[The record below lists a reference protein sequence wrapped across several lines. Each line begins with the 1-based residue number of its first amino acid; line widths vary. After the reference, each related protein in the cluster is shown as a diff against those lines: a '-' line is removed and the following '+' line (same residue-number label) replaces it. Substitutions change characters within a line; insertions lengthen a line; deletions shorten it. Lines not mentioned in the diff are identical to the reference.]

1 MGIIDQ
7 IKKDLKMCYK
17 VLPDI
22 VNYQIVTK
30 VFIAVWLFLFDRIFQ
45 ALLISSGR
53 VAVTSGDYMFLFT
66 TWQGILILVLGLIS
80 LFLYVAFDL
89 NAQIVLC
96 RELLNGR
103 KARLGVCFK
112 EGLSSIKKLLN
123 LRGILVVLYITFI
136 SPILGFGVS
145 IAMTRGLYIPTFIA
159 AFIESS
165 VLYSVLGIIAVL
177 IFLSIGIANLFILHG
192 IIIDKIPI
200 KESGKQS
207 SDLIR
212 ANWKDYLKQNILYI
226 LIIAVTV
233 VAVAVVCLFIP
244 LKLIDI
250 LPLPTLIGRP
260 LIILFAI
267 VGVIVSTLTDLVGI
281 PVYLLKMTQLF
292 YSYKQGEEFEAAEI
306 SERKKTR
313 HKVGSLVTLTTVI
326 LAVILITVFF
336 DRLFPVKSNVDVIA
350 HRGGGNEGPENT
362 VAGLEIARKA
372 GAYGSEIDIQ
382 RTKDGHYIINHDGT
396 FKRVTGV
403 SGKPEEMTLN
413 EVKKLSIDGEPV
425 ATIEEMLAASK
436 GSMVL
441 FIELKG
447 NTADRKMADDTVRLV
462 KEYQMEE
469 ECVLISLKYDIIDYI
484 ESTYPE
490 IQTGFLTFAS
500 FGETAAL
507 NCDYLGLEEE
517 SATADTVSAIHNE
530 NKKVLVWTVNEEGSQ
545 KYFLCSRVDGII
557 TDNVSQALKLFG
569 ELEDRSDLE
578 RMIDKIKTL
587 L

>member
-7 IKKDLKMCYK
+7 IKKDLKLYYK

-22 VNYQIVTK
+22 VNYQIATK
-30 VFIAVWLFLFDRIFQ
+30 AFIAVWLFLFDRIFQ
-45 ALLISSGR
+45 TLLISSGR
-53 VAVTSGDYMFLFT
+53 VAVTSGDYVFLFT
-66 TWQGILILVLGLIS
+66 TWQGILILALGLCS

-103 KARLGVCFK
+103 KGRLGVCFK
-112 EGLSSIKKLLN
+112 EGLSSIKKFLN

-136 SPILGFGVS
+136 SPILGMGVS
-145 IAMTRGLYIPTFIA
+145 ISMTKGLYIPTFIT

-165 VLYSVLGIIAVL
+165 VLYSALGIIVVL

-192 IIIDKIPI
+192 IIIDKMSI

-226 LIIAVTV
+226 LVIAVTLVV
-233 VAVAVVCLFIP
+233 VAIVCLLIP
-244 LKLIDI
+244 LKLIDL

-260 LIILFAI
+260 IIIFVAI
-267 VGVIVSTLTDLVGI
+267 VGVIISILADLVGI

-292 YSYKQGEEFEAAEI
+292 YSYKQGEEFEAVEI
-306 SERKKTR
+306 TDRKKTR
-313 HKVGSLVTLTTVI
+313 HRVGSLVTMAAVI
-326 LAVILITVFF
+326 VAVILITVFF
-336 DRLFPVKSNVDVIA
+336 DRLFPINTNVDVIA
-350 HRGGGNEGPENT
+350 HRGGGCEGPENT

-382 RTKDGHYIINHDGT
+382 RTKDGQYIINHDSS

-403 SGKPEEMTLN
+403 SGKPEEMTLK
-413 EVKKLSIDGEPV
+413 EVKKLSIEGEPV
-425 ATIEEMLAASK
+425 PTLEEMLMASK

-447 NTADRKMADDTVRLV
+447 NTADQMMADDAVRLV

-484 ESTYPE
+484 ETTYPE

-500 FGETAAL
+500 FGRTAAL

-517 SATADTVSAIHNE
+517 SATVDTINAIHNE

-545 KYFLCSRVDGII
+545 KYFLCSMVDGII
-557 TDNVSQALKLFG
+557 TDNVSQALKLSG

-578 RMIDKIKTL
+578 RMIDKIKTIL
-587 L
+587 